1 MKIRVKI
8 LAVAIVSELMS
19 LGATDE
25 EIKHVIRV
33 TSEAFDSIE
42 VNESGLRRGL
52 GMANYDT
59 NRFTRLL
66 QEIALSGTG
75 RVEQA
80 MIQDIGRF
88 GNTNN
93 LPFLYSC
100 VTNPVFA
107 NLAIISTF
115 KIEGVT
121 TNSVNKLIQ
130 YLTFPE
136 EGDQPTIFDDRANR
150 CGWIMEE
157 HNVMPSQPNH
167 RYLLDTLIGFAA
179 STNWAYAWALDEYVI
194 RHDPVYRY
202 SKRRLSSLRA
212 SSHVEISNSTAHELQ
227 RNYVTN
233 AINELIAYP
242 ESNLND

>member
-1 MKIRVKI
+1 MKIKMLT
-8 LAVAIVSELMS
+8 LAIAATLMS

-25 EIKHVIRV
+25 EIKHVIRNAA
-33 TSEAFDSIE
+33 EAFDNSE
-42 VNESGLRRGL
+42 AVEFGRQCALRK
-52 GMANYDT
+52 ANYDT
-59 NRFTRLL
+59 NRFSRLM

-75 RVEQA
+75 RVERV

-100 VTNPVFA
+100 VTNPIFA

-157 HNVMPSQPNH
+157 HNIMPSQPNH

-179 STNWAYAWALDEYVI
+179 STNWAYAWVLDECII

-202 SKRRLSSLRA
+202 SKRRLAALQA
-212 SSHVEISNSTAHELQ
+212 SSHFEISNSTAHELQ

-242 ESNLND
+242 EANLND

>member
-1 MKIRVKI
+1 MRV
-8 LAVAIVSELMS
+8 LASVFMS
-19 LGATDE
+19 GLVFLGTTDE
-25 EIKHVIRV
+25 EIKDVIR
-33 TSEAFDSIE
+33 SSSMAFDNAE
-42 VNESGLRRGL
+42 MNED
-52 GMANYDT
+52 GMRCALSMTGYDT

-100 VTNPVFA
+100 VTNPAFA

-121 TNSVNKLIQ
+121 TNSVDKLIQ
-130 YLTFPE
+130 YLTFPADS
-136 EGDQPTIFDDRANR
+136 DQPGLYAARAKR
-150 CGWIMEE
+150 CGWIMTE
-157 HNVMPSQPNH
+157 HNVTPSQSNH

-179 STNWAYAWALDEYVI
+179 STNWAYAWVLDECII

-202 SKRRLSSLRA
+202 SKRRLAALQA
-212 SSHVEISNSTAHELQ
+212 SSHFEISNSRIQDYQ

-242 ESNLND
+242 EANLND